1 MVYWLLDEKQ
11 RDREREREREGE
23 TTRVIPTTCASLLK
37 RGNTKKR
44 RAHGGGEK
52 RVFYVI
58 NYASTVRTYSQ
69 AC

>member
-1 MVYWLLDEKQ
+1 M
-11 RDREREREREGE
+11 RGREGE
-23 TTRVIPTTCASLLK
+23 TTRASLLK
-37 RGNTKKR
+37 RGNAKKR